1 MPFLHFDKKIR
12 GKIVLKCS
20 HERKCVVLF
29 LKQWYNFKKKNEK
42 IGNLGDKT
50 YMELW
55 ELNNSDRE
63 LIEIGLKVLKENFDD
78 GIYNHTVGCA
88 LRCKNGNIYKGG

>member
-1 MPFLHFDKKIR
+1 MPFLHFEKKIR

-42 IGNLGDKT
+42 IGNSGDKH
-50 YMELW
+50 LW
-55 ELNNSDRE
+55 NYGS
-63 LIEIGLKVLKENFDD
+63 
-78 GIYNHTVGCA
+78 
-88 LRCKNGNIYKGG
+88 